1 MPSPPPTHPDDHH
14 TQLLPSTPRTTRSS
28 RSNNKNEAPP
38 PYQQREVL
46 SDINSQR
53 PPYGHYQLNLY
64 TEALLT
70 GQKPVVTCDPNKLEE
85 QARAVMEHKGFE
97 YVLGGAGEQS
107 TVTANRK
114 AFAQWRL
121 VPRMLRGHVGRRDM
135 SVKLFGRTYD
145 SPILMAP
152 IGVQK
157 AYHASGE
164 TATASACADLGVPFI
179 YSTASSTTLEEIASS
194 VFSPPAAPST
204 PPPPPQSPPF
214 PPNQQQPLPLPPR
227 EKHLWFQLYWPLDDD
242 ITASLLSRARVSGCE
257 VLVVTLDTPTLS
269 WRPLDLDNG
278 FLPFAVGEGNA
289 LGFSDPVVQKRFA
302 DKFSF
307 GIGRS
312 DDDGDEQELPR
323 PTIEDNTVAASRFW
337 AGEVF
342 SGYAHKWE
350 DLATLRRLW
359 GQERPIVLKGI
370 LSVEDAKLAVEYGGV
385 DGIIVSNHGG
395 RQLDGAVPALEVLP
409 EIVDAVGDKVTV
421 LFDSGIR
428 TGADVL
434 KALALGAKAVLVGR
448 PVIYGLGIDGEE
460 GARHVLAGLLA
471 DVDQSM
477 GLVGVRDVGGLN
489 RGLLRRMNYG

>member
-1 MPSPPPTHPDDHH
+1 MASSPAPSDHH

-28 RSNNKNEAPP
+28 RSNKHEAPP

-46 SDINSQR
+46 PDISSQR
-53 PPYGHYQLNLY
+53 APYGQYQLNLY
-64 TEALLT
+64 TESLLT

-85 QARAVMEHKGFE
+85 QAKAVMEHKGFE

-114 AFAQWRL
+114 AFSQWRL
-121 VPRMLRGHVGRRDM
+121 VPRMLKGHVGRRDM

-164 TATASACADLGVPFI
+164 NATASACADLGVPFI
-179 YSTASSTTLEEIASS
+179 YSTASSTTLEEIVSE
-194 VFSPPAAPST
+194 VFAPPRPST
-204 PPPPPQSPPF
+204 PPTPAPPQSPASAA
-214 PPNQQQPLPLPPR
+214 QPIPIPLPPR

-242 ITASLLSRARVSGCE
+242 ITASLLSRARVAGCE
-257 VLVVTLDTPTLS
+257 VLVVTLDTPSLS

-302 DKFSF
+302 DRFTF
-307 GIGRS
+307 G
-312 DDDGDEQELPR
+312 GDEP

-350 DLATLRRLW
+350 DLGTLRRLW
-359 GQERPIVLKGI
+359 GEERPIVLKGI
-370 LSVEDAKLAVEYGGV
+370 LSVEDAKMAVEYGV
-385 DGIIVSNHGG
+385 NGIIVSNHGG

-409 EIVDAVGDKVTV
+409 EIVDSVGEKITV
-421 LFDSGIR
+421 MFDSGIR

-448 PVIYGLGIDGEE
+448 PVIYGLGIAGYE

-477 GLVGVRDVGGLN
+477 GLVGVRDVAGLN
-489 RGLLRRMNYG
+489 RSLLRRINYG